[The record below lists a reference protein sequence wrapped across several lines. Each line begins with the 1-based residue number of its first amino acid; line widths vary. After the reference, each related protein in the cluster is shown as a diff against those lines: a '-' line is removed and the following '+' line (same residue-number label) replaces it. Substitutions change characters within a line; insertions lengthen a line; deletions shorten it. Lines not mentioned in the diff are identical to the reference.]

1 METTLIQTH
10 TRPAGQR
17 SLSTGV
23 VRPAR
28 LVLGRPQPKCSVK
41 TIWDSFRMSKA
52 WGDAL
57 ELYDLGQE

>member
-1 METTLIQTH
+1 METTLIQTNNH
-10 TRPAGQR
+10 PMGQP
-17 SLSTGV
+17 SMSTGV

-28 LVLGRPQPKCSVK
+28 LVLSRPQPKCSVK
-41 TIWDSFRMSKA
+41 TIWDCFRMSKA